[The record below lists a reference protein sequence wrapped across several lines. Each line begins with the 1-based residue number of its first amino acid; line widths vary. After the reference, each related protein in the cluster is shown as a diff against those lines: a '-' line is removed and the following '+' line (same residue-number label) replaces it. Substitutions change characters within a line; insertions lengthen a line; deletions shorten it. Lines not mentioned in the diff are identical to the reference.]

1 MATRN
6 EIPADM
12 WLHVAADALA
22 RYVAAGG
29 AVEVQDTAAIGA
41 AVVTIVLP
49 IGANDPRLPASIVA
63 LRKAPTP
70 AEQTTANAY

>member
-6 EIPADM
+6 GIPADM

-22 RYVAAGG
+22 RYANAGG
-29 AVEVQDTAAIGA
+29 AVEVAESTANGA

-49 IGANDPRLPASIVA
+49 IGADDPRLPASFVA
-63 LRKAPTP
+63 LIAAPTP
-70 AEQTTANAY
+70 AESNER